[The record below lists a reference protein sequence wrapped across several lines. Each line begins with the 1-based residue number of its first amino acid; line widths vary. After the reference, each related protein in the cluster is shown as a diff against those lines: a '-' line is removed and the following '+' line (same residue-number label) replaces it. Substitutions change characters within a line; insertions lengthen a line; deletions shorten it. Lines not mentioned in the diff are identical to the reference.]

1 MWLDEL
7 ADDAVDPARGVPLHS
22 QLSAVL
28 RSRITDGSLPAG
40 SLLPTEA
47 ELTERF
53 GISRSVVRQALLALT
68 GEGLVLRGRGR
79 GSVVAP
85 RGEHHRLV
93 QRMSGLSTQLDSVT
107 TQVLSLGPERDAPAE
122 ATLGVR
128 DVVALRRLRSAA
140 GSPIALIHTWLP
152 ATLPLT
158 AAELTDASL
167 HALLRRKHAIAIV
180 TGRRQV
186 RAVAASASQAYS
198 LQVEAGA
205 PLLLLEGTSFD
216 AAGTPVEV
224 FRTWH
229 RADKVVFDL
238 DVVKGDAGEGAVGG
252 AAAPAAPNRALAPGT
267 STAPDPARALA
278 ASGAPAP
285 ASAPASAPVPAP
297 SPAPVLALAASPAP
311 TPVLALAA
319 SPTPASSRGPEGSP
333 QSAIAA
339 RARVL
344 ARELQALADDLG

>member
-7 ADDAVDPARGVPLHS
+7 ADDAVDPGRKVPLHA

-40 SLLPTEA
+40 SILPTEA
-47 ELTERF
+47 ELTKKF

-68 GEGLVLRGRGR
+68 GDGLVRRGRGR

-85 RGEHHRLV
+85 LGEHHRLV
-93 QRMSGLSTQLDSVT
+93 QRLSGLSTQIDQVT
-107 TQVLSLGPERDAPAE
+107 TLVLSLSPERDALAE
-122 ATLGVR
+122 ERLGVR
-128 DVVALRRLRSAA
+128 EVVSLRRLRSAA

-152 ATLPLT
+152 SNLALT
-158 AAELTDASL
+158 AAELTNASL
-167 HALLRRKHAIAIV
+167 HGLLRRKHGIAIV

-186 RAVAASASQAYS
+186 RAVAASASQAES
-198 LQVEAGA
+198 LQVPAGS

-216 AAGTPVEV
+216 AAGVPVEI

-238 DVVKGDAGEGAVGG
+238 DVVKGDAAETPTTPAPIGPSPS
-252 AAAPAAPNRALAPGT
+252 AASNASLA
-267 STAPDPARALA
+267 DRARA
-278 ASGAPAP
+278 
-285 ASAPASAPVPAP
+285 
-297 SPAPVLALAASPAP
+297 
-311 TPVLALAA
+311 
-319 SPTPASSRGPEGSP
+319 
-333 QSAIAA
+333 
-339 RARVL
+339 L

>member
-7 ADDAVDPARGVPLHS
+7 ADDAVDPGRKVPLHA

-40 SLLPTEA
+40 SILPTEA
-47 ELTERF
+47 ELTKKF

-68 GEGLVLRGRGR
+68 GDGLVRRGRGR

-85 RGEHHRLV
+85 LREHHRLV
-93 QRMSGLSTQLDSVT
+93 QRLSGLSTQIDQVT
-107 TQVLSLGPERDAPAE
+107 TLVLSLSPERDALAE
-122 ATLGVR
+122 ARLGVR
-128 DVVALRRLRSAA
+128 EVVSLRRLRSAA

-152 ATLPLT
+152 SSLALT
-158 AAELTDASL
+158 AAELTNASL
-167 HALLRRKHAIAIV
+167 HALLRRKHGIAIV

-186 RAVAASASQAYS
+186 RAVAASESQAES
-198 LQVEAGA
+198 LQVPAGS

-216 AAGTPVEV
+216 AAGVPVEI

-238 DVVKGDAGEGAVGG
+238 DVVKGDAVET
-252 AAAPAAPNRALAPGT
+252 PT
-267 STAPDPARALA
+267 T
-278 ASGAPAP
+278 
-285 ASAPASAPVPAP
+285 
-297 SPAPVLALAASPAP
+297 PAPVGPSPSAASNAS
-311 TPVLALAA
+311 LAD
-319 SPTPASSRGPEGSP
+319 R
-333 QSAIAA
+333 A
-339 RARVL
+339 RAL